1 MLCSK
6 TWGLHFFQLLF
17 QKIHVVINWSC
28 QKALRVKFVMLYTI
42 KHRIQEVFILDQ
54 VHVLSSRLLLKWTCT
69 TKDYNTEINTQS
81 CEFKP

>member
-1 MLCSK
+1 
-6 TWGLHFFQLLF
+6 
-17 QKIHVVINWSC
+17 
-28 QKALRVKFVMLYTI
+28 MLYTI